1 MGRLAPSDRLP
12 HSVSLGQVFST
23 KVLSTRTAGGQWV
36 GASLPRGPWRS
47 KAANTQEDAPLSLDP
62 KIRAGLTLPA
72 ICAPMFLVTGPALVR
87 EACKAG
93 VIGGLPRQNARSLEE
108 FEAWLAEITQALA
121 AHREA
126 HPAARIAP
134 IAVNYP
140 TRMAPD
146 DLAANMALCAKYGV
160 EIIISVGGDPTEL
173 VQRVHGFGGKVF
185 HDVTSL
191 RFAEK
196 AIAAGADGLNCI
208 GAGGGG
214 HSGTI
219 SHLALIPRLR
229 AIYDGTLVMAGAVST
244 GAVIR
249 AAEVLGAD
257 LAYLGTR
264 FIATQE
270 ADAPDE
276 YKQLLVSQTSTD
288 LSYTGDIAGVPANW
302 MLESIRRV
310 GLDPDNLPKPLGRGM
325 RHDHLP
331 EGVTPWRNLWS
342 AGQGIDLI
350 DDIPTVA
357 ELVRRLRA
365 EYVAACETPSLIDAA
380 REAAGV

>member
-1 MGRLAPSDRLP
+1 M
-12 HSVSLGQVFST
+12 
-23 KVLSTRTAGGQWV
+23 
-36 GASLPRGPWRS
+36 
-47 KAANTQEDAPLSLDP
+47 SLDP
-62 KIRAGLTLPA
+62 RIRAGLTLPA
-72 ICAPMFLVTGPALVR
+72 ICAPMFLVTGPALVA

-93 VIGGLPRQNARSLEE
+93 VIGGLPRQNARDLEE
-108 FEAWLAEITQALA
+108 FEAWLAQITEALA
-121 AHREA
+121 RHRQA
-126 HPAARIAP
+126 HPAAPIAP

-146 DLAANMALCAKYGV
+146 DLAANLALCARYGV

-173 VQRVHGFGGKVF
+173 VSRVHDFGGKVF
-185 HDVTSL
+185 HDITSL

-264 FIATQE
+264 FIATRE
-270 ADAPDE
+270 SDAPE
-276 YKQLLVSQTSTD
+276 AYKQLLVSQTSSD
-288 LSYTGDIAGVPANW
+288 LVYTGDIAGVPANW
-302 MLESIRRV
+302 MLESIRAA
-310 GLDPDNLPKPLGRGM
+310 GLDPENLPKPLGRGM

-331 EGVTPWRNLWS
+331 PGVTPWRNLWS
-342 AGQGIDLI
+342 AGQGVDLI

-357 ELVRRLRA
+357 DLVGRLRA
-365 EYVAACETPSLIDAA
+365 EYVAACEAPSMIDAA
-380 REAAGV
+380 RLVEEALEAPE